1 VTWSTG
7 GVPSGVCGGVFG
19 GVLGGVL
26 TVGLDGGL
34 GAQVVPTPV
43 TTGDVVVPTTEPDQ
57 PTVEPTPTTTEAPV
71 TPTPEP
77 TDAVVPT
84 RSATAP
90 EPVPTSEESASAPA
104 PQPTPTVTSVDV
116 PWTTGPA
123 VQSSDI
129 PLGAIVMA
137 VLVLVGAAVALT
149 LAVRRTRAAR
159 AATGMEG
166 VREPPALTTAIGV
179 LDADTR
185 PTAVLPRVS
194 SDEATTVL
202 PRVSS
207 GETTTVLPRVS
218 SHDATAAQPDVGPD
232 EPTVVLGAVAGGGR
246 GRPGDALTDPATG
259 LPEHDPAID
268 TVRFLLVLGEA
279 MVDSSA
285 PVVQVTQTLERVGAI
300 NGAPDAEVV
309 ALPTA
314 LLVSVPG
321 RTATHTAASTAGW
334 RQLRLHQVQDVLAVA
349 DLAEAG
355 AIGPVEGTAAIRE
368 AVSAPPPYDARTRVL
383 GYVGVCAGLA
393 MILGGSLLDAVVAA
407 VLGAAI
413 AGIQLAAARMPAA
426 YQALVVLTCA
436 FVVSGAVFLL
446 ARTGLDIGLLA
457 PLVAPLVTFLPGALL
472 TTAAIDLATRQMI
485 AGSARL
491 AAGGMQLVLLALG
504 ITGAAALVGV
514 PATELTAGQEP
525 LLGWVGPWLGVLVFG
540 VGVVFHHC
548 ARRPALPW
556 IVLVLVVA
564 YAGQVLGGLFFG
576 GVFSAFVGALLMTPV
591 AMFAAT
597 RPTGPPTLVGFLPGF
612 WLLVPGALGLVGVTS
627 ILGDSADALSTVVT
641 AGITMVAISLGVLA
655 GIALGSAIGRPGG
668 PGLAKF

>member
-1 VTWSTG
+1 MTRSTG
-7 GVPSGVCGGVFG
+7 GV
-19 GVLGGVL
+19 
-26 TVGLDGGL
+26 L

-43 TTGDVVVPTTEPDQ
+43 STADAVTPTVGPEEPTPTPTPEVPTVTPEPTEVVVPTES
-57 PTVEPTPTTTEAPV
+57 
-71 TPTPEP
+71 
-77 TDAVVPT
+77 AV
-84 RSATAP
+84 AP
-90 EPVPTSEESASAPA
+90 EPVPTPEQSASQEPSQPA
-104 PQPTPTVTSVDV
+104 PTSTSTVDV
-116 PWTTGPA
+116 PWTSDPA
-123 VQSSDI
+123 VQQSDI
-129 PLGAIVMA
+129 PFGAIVVA

-149 LAVRRTRAAR
+149 LAVRRARAAR
-159 AATGMEG
+159 AVTGRVG
-166 VREPPALTTAIGV
+166 VREPAALTTAIGV

-185 PTAVLPRVS
+185 PTVVLPRSS
-194 SDEATTVL
+194 SDEPTT
-202 PRVSS
+202 
-207 GETTTVLPRVS
+207 
-218 SHDATAAQPDVGPD
+218 
-232 EPTVVLGAVAGGGR
+232 VLGAVPVA
-246 GRPGDALTDPATG
+246 DPTRTG
-259 LPEHDPAID
+259 PVPADRDPAID

-321 RTATHTAASTAGW
+321 RTTTQTAASTAGW

-349 DLAEAG
+349 DLAESG
-355 AIGPVEGTAAIRE
+355 AIGPVEGTARIRE
-368 AVSAPPPYDARTRVL
+368 AVEAPPLYRGRTRVL
-383 GYVGVCAGLA
+383 GYVAVCAGLA
-393 MILGGSLLDAVVAA
+393 MILGGGVLDAVVAA
-407 VLGAAI
+407 VLGAVI

-436 FVVSGAVFLL
+436 FVASGAVFLL
-446 ARTGLDIGLLA
+446 ARTGLGIGLLA

-514 PATELTAGQEP
+514 PAAELGAAAEP
-525 LLGWVGPWLGVLVFG
+525 LLGWFGPWLGVLVFG

-556 IVLVLVVA
+556 ILLVLVVA

-576 GVFSAFVGALLMTPV
+576 GAFSAFVGALLMTPV

-655 GIALGSAIGRPGG
+655 GIALGSAIGRPGN

>member
-1 VTWSTG
+1 MSWSTG
-7 GVPSGVCGGVFG
+7 G
-19 GVLGGVL
+19 
-26 TVGLDGGL
+26 GLAGAVVAQP
-34 GAQVVPTPV
+34 GAQVVPTPAS
-43 TTGDVVVPTTEPDQ
+43 TADVVAPTTEPEQ
-57 PTVEPTPTTTEAPV
+57 PTTEPTPTTTEAPT

-84 RSATAP
+84 EPATAP
-90 EPVPTSEESASAPA
+90 EPVPTPEESASAPA
-104 PQPTPTVTSVDV
+104 PQPTPTPTSTSVEV
-116 PWTTGPA
+116 PWTTDPA

-129 PLGAIVMA
+129 PLGAIVLA
-137 VLVLVGAAVALT
+137 VLVLVGAAVALA
-149 LAVRRTRAAR
+149 LAVRRARAAR

-179 LDADTR
+179 LDAGTR
-185 PTAVLPRVS
+185 PTTVLSRSSSDAPTTVLPGLADDPTAVL
-194 SDEATTVL
+194 
-202 PRVSS
+202 
-207 GETTTVLPRVS
+207 
-218 SHDATAAQPDVGPD
+218 
-232 EPTVVLGAVAGGGR
+232 GAVPAGGDAGP
-246 GRPGDALTDPATG
+246 PGAAPTDPVTG

-321 RTATHTAASTAGW
+321 RTATQTAASTAGW

-355 AIGPVEGTAAIRE
+355 AIGPVDGTARIRE
-368 AVSAPPPYDARTRVL
+368 AVSAAPLYDALVRVL
-383 GYVGVCAGLA
+383 GYVAVCTGLA
-393 MILGGSLLDAVVAA
+393 MILGGGPLDAAVAA

-413 AGIQLAAARMPAA
+413 AVIQLTAARMPSA

-556 IVLVLVVA
+556 ILLVLVVA

-591 AMFAAT
+591 AMYAAT

>member
-1 VTWSTG
+1 MA
-7 GVPSGVCGGVFG
+7 PQ
-19 GVLGGVL
+19 VLHAL
-26 TVGLDGGL
+26 
-34 GAQVVPTPV
+34 AEQVEPTPV
-43 TTGDVVVPTTEPDQ
+43 TTAEDVLPTTAPDESTTEPTTEP
-57 PTVEPTPTTTEAPV
+57 E

-77 TDAVVPT
+77 TETTA
-84 RSATAP
+84 AP
-90 EPVPTSEESASAPA
+90 ETPAPTDTVEPTESAPVEEPAATPVESASEE
-104 PQPTPTVTSVDV
+104 PQPTPTTTVTV
-116 PWTTGPA
+116 PWTSDPA
-123 VQSSDI
+123 VHASTI
-129 PLGAIVMA
+129 PLGAIVTA
-137 VLVLVGAAVALT
+137 LLVLVVAGVALT
-149 LAVRRTRAAR
+149 LAVRRGRVAR
-159 AATGMEG
+159 AEAGTAGF
-166 VREPPALTTAIGV
+166 REPAALTTAIGV
-179 LDADTR
+179 LDDDTR
-185 PTAVLPRVS
+185 HDDTRHDDTLPAD
-194 SDEATTVL
+194 DEDD
-202 PRVSS
+202 R
-207 GETTTVLPRVS
+207 
-218 SHDATAAQPDVGPD
+218 
-232 EPTVVLGAVAGGGR
+232 PTVPLVAVPLAGG
-246 GRPGDALTDPATG
+246 PSDAATEAVPAAEQERDPAV
-259 LPEHDPAID
+259 D

-321 RTATHTAASTAGW
+321 RTGTQTAASTAGW

-349 DLAEAG
+349 DLAESG
-355 AIGPVEGTAAIRE
+355 AIGPVEGAARIRE
-368 AVSAPPPYDARTRVL
+368 AVEAPPLYDGRIRVL
-383 GYVGVCAGLA
+383 GYVGVSAGLA
-393 MILGGSLLDAVVAA
+393 MILGGSLMDALVAS

-413 AGIQLAAARMPAA
+413 AVIQVATVRMPAA

-436 FVVSGAVFLL
+436 FVVSTAVFGL
-446 ARTGLDIGLLA
+446 ARTGLDVGMLA

-504 ITGAAALVGV
+504 ITAAAALVGV
-514 PATELTAGQEP
+514 PAAEVATAPERP
-525 LLGWVGPWLGVLVFG
+525 LGWVGPWLGVLVFG

-556 IVLVLVVA
+556 ILLVLVVA
-564 YAGQVLGGLFFG
+564 YAGQVLGGLLFG

-597 RPTGPPTLVGFLPGF
+597 RPSGPPTLVGFLPGF

-627 ILGDSADALSTVVT
+627 IIGDGAQALTTVVT
-641 AGITMVAISLGVLA
+641 AGTTMVAISLGVLA
-655 GIALGSAIGRPGG
+655 GIALGSAVGRPGG

>member
-1 VTWSTG
+1 MTWSTG
-7 GVPSGVCGGVFG
+7 GVPSGVLGGAPD
-19 GVLGGVL
+19 GVLGGVPGG
-26 TVGLDGGL
+26 VRGGAPDGVLGEVL
-34 GAQVVPTPV
+34 GAQVVPTPG
-43 TTGDVVVPTTEPDQ
+43 TTADVAAPTTEPTQ
-57 PTVEPTPTTTEAPV
+57 PTVEPTPTTTEAPE

-84 RSATAP
+84 QSATAP
-90 EPVPTSEESASAPA
+90 EPVPTPEESASAPA
-104 PQPTPTVTSVDV
+104 PTQPSPTSTSVDV
-116 PWTTGPA
+116 PWTTDPA
-123 VQSSDI
+123 VQSSQI
-129 PLGAIVMA
+129 PLGAIVLA
-137 VLVLVGAAVALT
+137 VLVLVGAAVALA
-149 LAVRRTRAAR
+149 LAVRRARAAR

-185 PTAVLPRVS
+185 PTTVLSRSSSDAPTAVLP
-194 SDEATTVL
+194 DLA
-202 PRVSS
+202 
-207 GETTTVLPRVS
+207 
-218 SHDATAAQPDVGPD
+218 DD
-232 EPTVVLGAVAGGGR
+232 PTVVLPGLADDETAVPGAGPAGGGA
-246 GRPGDALTDPATG
+246 GPPGGALTDAATG
-259 LPEHDPAID
+259 VPEHDPAID

-321 RTATHTAASTAGW
+321 RTATQTAASTAGW

-355 AIGPVEGTAAIRE
+355 AIGPVEGTARIRE
-368 AVSAPPPYDARTRVL
+368 AVSAPPPYDARVRVL
-383 GYVGVCAGLA
+383 GYVAVCTGLA
-393 MILGGSLLDAVVAA
+393 MILGGGLLDAVVAA

-436 FVVSGAVFLL
+436 FVVSVAVFLL

-525 LLGWVGPWLGVLVFG
+525 VLGWFGPWLGVLVFG

-548 ARRPALPW
+548 ARKPALPW

-627 ILGDSADALSTVVT
+627 ILGESADALSTVVT